1 LLLTVGCQQLAI
13 NLSSDPVIGNAVDTR
28 QPRAQNRT
36 DASEPLAGPVL
47 ETPVE
52 STNAYDN
59 QFVEQATGGG
69 G

>member
-1 LLLTVGCQQLAI
+1 M
-13 NLSSDPVIGNAVDTR
+13 IGNAVDTR
-28 QPRAQNRT
+28 QLRAQNPT

-47 ETPVE
+47 EAPVE
-52 STNAYDN
+52 PTAYDN

>member
-36 DASEPLAGPVL
+36 DASEPLAGPLL

-59 QFVEQATGGG
+59 QLVEQATGGG